1 MRPLLFASLPAL
13 VLAAQAPAPT
23 PAPAPAPVDL
33 RQKFNA
39 ELPGI
44 NQLLKTFQASEAMD
58 KAASIIPT
66 PTPAFD
72 GANLQTIVRSLEQ
85 GQGLLSMY
93 RLWGST
99 AIAAGQWEK
108 AQEIQEK
115 RLQVALGI
123 REDMTKAQQPIQ
135 AAWDKA
141 VTDGQAYITANQPRQ
156 SELEAKVKAFKA
168 EFEAISADIKAGKRK
183 LTKKEADDINL
194 RGGEAQKEEQEA
206 AQIAAAIKL
215 HQDNQAKAKMVAKF
229 LAENRTQADGMVKAA
244 EVDLA
249 KVKGNIASQAKEIAD
264 FNAEQI
270 KRKAKVVGNRTW
282 VDAVLR
288 NHENVT
294 KLPSPPDQA
303 GFLNR
308 LLVLDPGNAM
318 AKNALHNLTQGKEPF
333 AKETRPVKKSHS
345 RKK

>member
-1 MRPLLFASLPAL
+1 MRPTILAAFPAL
-13 VLAAQAPAPT
+13 VLVAQA

-33 RQKFNA
+33 RQTFNA

-44 NQLLKTFQASEAMD
+44 NQLLKSFKAKEAMD
-58 KAASIIPT
+58 KAGSIIPT
-66 PTPAFD
+66 PRPAFD

-108 AQEIQEK
+108 AQEIQEQ
-115 RLQVALGI
+115 RLQAAQAI

-135 AAWDKA
+135 AVWDKA
-141 VTDGQAYITANQPRQ
+141 VADGQAYIAANQPRQ
-156 SELEAKVKAFKA
+156 ADLEAKVKAFKA
-168 EFEAISADIKAGKRK
+168 EFEAIKADIAAGKPK
-183 LTKKEADDINL
+183 PTKQQAEDINA
-194 RGGEAQKEEQEA
+194 RGKVAGEQEQEA
-206 AQIAAAIKL
+206 NQIAAAIKL
-215 HQDNQAKAKMVAKF
+215 HQDNQAKAKVVAKF
-229 LAENRTQADGMVKAA
+229 LAENRTEADGMVKAA
-244 EVDLA
+244 EADLA

-264 FNAEQI
+264 FNAQEA
-270 KRKAKVVGNRTW
+270 KKKVKVVGNRTW

-288 NHENVT
+288 NHENLT
-294 KLPSPPDQA
+294 KLSTPQDQA

-308 LLVLDPGNAM
+308 LLVLDPGNVVAER
-318 AKNALHNLTQGKEPF
+318 ALHNLVEGKEPF
-333 AKETRPVKKSHS
+333 AKEARPARKIHP

>member
-1 MRPLLFASLPAL
+1 MRPMILAALPAL
-13 VLAAQAPAPT
+13 VLAAQT
-23 PAPAPAPVDL
+23 PAPASVDL
-33 RQKFNA
+33 RQTFNA

-44 NQLLKTFQASEAMD
+44 NQMLKSFKAKEAMD
-58 KAASIIPT
+58 KAGSVIPA
-66 PTPAFD
+66 PRPAFD

-115 RLQVALGI
+115 RLEAAQAI
-123 REDMTKAQQPIQ
+123 RADMTKAQQPIQ
-135 AAWDKA
+135 AVWDKA
-141 VTDGQAYITANQPRQ
+141 VADGQAYIAANQPRQ
-156 SELEAKVKAFKA
+156 ADLDAKVKAFKA
-168 EFEAISADIKAGKRK
+168 EYETLTADIKSGKRK
-183 LTKKEADDINL
+183 PTKQEADDFNA
-194 RGGEAQKEEQEA
+194 RGKVAGQQEQEA
-206 AQIAAAIKL
+206 AQIAATIKL
-215 HQDNQAKAKMVAKF
+215 HQDNQGKAKMVAKF
-229 LAENRTQADGMVKAA
+229 LAENQTEADGMVKSA
-244 EVDLA
+244 EADLA

-264 FNAEQI
+264 FNAEQAG
-270 KRKAKVVGNRTW
+270 KKVKVVGNRTW

-294 KLPSPPDQA
+294 KLPSPQDQA

-308 LLVLDPGNAM
+308 LLVLDPGNPA
-318 AKNALHNLTQGKEPF
+318 AEKALHNLVEGKELF
-333 AKETRPVKKSHS
+333 AKEARPVKKSRP